1 MSVLVHDVRHA
12 LRSLRGT
19 PPITL
24 GALICL
30 GLGIGATTAI
40 FSVVDRVVFH
50 PLAYPEPDRLVSV
63 MERNQKKGFP
73 SFVVSIA
80 NFQDWQAQ
88 ATSFSALGAFAQA
101 TYTLTGVGDAER
113 LPVGKGSAGFFDALG
128 IVPLL
133 GRTFRPDDDLEPVAV
148 ITEERWTQR
157 FGRDAHVLGQSIMLD
172 DTPVT
177 VIGIMPRGFT
187 EPYHQ
192 RYDCWVPLGFHATN
206 VGRRDIKTTQVVG
219 RLRPTATLEG
229 ARAELEVIS
238 AGLAQ
243 RYPATNDGW
252 SVTVDTLG
260 DRVFGRNRPSFLTLF
275 GAVLL
280 LLLIACCNVA
290 SLLLARDMGRRRE
303 LSVRMAL
310 GANASRLARQLLTET
325 AVLLVLGLI
334 LGLVLARWAL
344 ALIVPLA
351 PPWLFITGADLNGF
365 VLASTAALAAASGL
379 GVGVLPAFQASRI
392 NIVDALKQ
400 VPSAAVGTIRS
411 RRVLVV
417 VELAL
422 SLTLLVGAGL
432 VVRHL
437 IDESPHHLGFDPTKK
452 LTARFSLSQAKY
464 ADPTVKVGFYRD
476 LLTKLRADPSVAAAA
491 AANIVPFDG
500 YLQYA
505 FVSVAGE
512 PETELARSPDV
523 QYRAVSANYFG
534 VMGIPL
540 RNGRTF
546 AEADDERAPVAAI
559 VNEALRDRLKLPT
572 VLGRQVSLTVW
583 NTTGS
588 LRGDVR
594 RLATIVGV
602 VGDTQESFS
611 RGPMVYVP
619 FLQHPMPFFNVI
631 LSPRGSAAAL
641 AGILRLRLREVDAH
655 QPTEKVQTYDQLLG
669 RSVAEPRF
677 YATVLSV
684 FAVIGLVL
692 AAVGVYTVVSTVVA
706 QRTREIGIR
715 RALGAQDGQVVR
727 LMLRDG
733 VVLCASGLVLGLMG
747 ALASTRLLKSIL
759 VNTRPYDLLTIG
771 ASVFIFGGLTVLAI
785 YVPARRASH
794 VDPII
799 ALRSE

>member
-1 MSVLVHDVRHA
+1 
-12 LRSLRGT
+12 
-19 PPITL
+19 
-24 GALICL
+24 
-30 GLGIGATTAI
+30 
-40 FSVVDRVVFH
+40 
-50 PLAYPEPDRLVSV
+50 
-63 MERNQKKGFP
+63 
-73 SFVVSIA
+73 
-80 NFQDWQAQ
+80 
-88 ATSFSALGAFAQA
+88 
-101 TYTLTGVGDAER
+101 LTGVGDAER
-113 LPVGKGSAGFFDALG
+113 LPVGKASAGLFDALG
-128 IVPLL
+128 VVPLL
-133 GRTFRPDDDLEPVAV
+133 GRTFRPDDDPEPVSI
-148 ITEERWTQR
+148 ITEEWWTQR
-157 FGRDAHVLGQSIMLD
+157 FGRDAHILGQPIVLD

-177 VIGIMPRGFT
+177 VIGVMPRGFT

-243 RYPATNDGW
+243 QYPATNDGW
-252 SVTVDTLG
+252 SVTVDPLD
-260 DRVFGRNRPSFLTLF
+260 DRVFGRIRPSFLTLF

-290 SLLLARDMGRRRE
+290 SLLLARDLGRHRE
-303 LSVRMAL
+303 LSVRIAL
-310 GANASRLARQLLTET
+310 GASASRLARQLLTET

-334 LGLVLARWAL
+334 LGLVTARWAL

-351 PPWLFITGADLNGF
+351 PTWLFITGADLNGF
-365 VLASTAALAAASGL
+365 VLASTGAIAVASGL
-379 GVGVLPAFQASRI
+379 SVGLLPAFQASRI
-392 NIVDALKQ
+392 DIVDALKQ
-400 VPSAAVGTIRS
+400 IPSAAVGTIRS
-411 RRVLVV
+411 RRVLVI

-437 IDESPHHLGFDPTKK
+437 IDESPQHLGFDPTKK
-452 LTARFSLSQAKY
+452 LTARLSLSQAKY

-476 LLTKLRADPSVAAAA
+476 LLTRLRADPSVAAAA

-500 YLQYA
+500 YVQSAY
-505 FVSVAGE
+505 VSVAGE
-512 PETELARSPDV
+512 PETDLARSPVV

-534 VMGIPL
+534 VMGIPM
-540 RNGRTF
+540 RSGRAF
-546 AEADDERAPVAAI
+546 ADADDERAPVAAI
-559 VNEALRDRLKLPT
+559 VNEALRDRLKLPN

-611 RGPMVYVP
+611 RGPVVYVP
-619 FLQHPMPFFNVI
+619 FLQHPMAFFNVI

-641 AGILRLRLREVDAH
+641 AGVLRVRLREADAH
-655 QPTEKVQTYDQLLG
+655 QATEKVQTYDQLLG
-669 RSVAEPRF
+669 RGVAEPRF

-733 VVLCASGLVLGLMG
+733 VVLCASGLVLGSLG

-759 VNTRPYDLLTIG
+759 VNTRPYDPLTIC
-771 ASVFIFGGLTVLAI
+771 AAVFIFGGLTVLAV

>member
-1 MSVLVHDVRHA
+1 
-12 LRSLRGT
+12 
-19 PPITL
+19 
-24 GALICL
+24 
-30 GLGIGATTAI
+30 
-40 FSVVDRVVFH
+40 
-50 PLAYPEPDRLVSV
+50 
-63 MERNQKKGFP
+63 MERNQNKGFP

-80 NFQDWQAQ
+80 NFRDWQAQ
-88 ATSFSALGAFAQA
+88 AMSFSALGAFTQA

-113 LPVGKGSAGFFDALG
+113 LPVGKAAAGFFDALG
-128 IVPLL
+128 VVPLL
-133 GRTFRPDDDLEPVAV
+133 GRTFRADDDSEPVTV
-148 ITEERWTQR
+148 ITEEWWTEQ
-157 FGRDAHVLGQSIMLD
+157 FAHDANILGRSIVLD
-172 DTPVT
+172 DTPLT
-177 VIGIMPRGFT
+177 VIGVMPRGFT
-187 EPYHQ
+187 EPDHQ

-206 VGRRDIKTTQVVG
+206 VGRRDIKTAQVVG
-219 RLRPTATLEG
+219 RLRPTGTLEG

-238 AGLAQ
+238 KGLAQ
-243 RYPATNDGW
+243 QYPDTNDGW

-260 DRVFGRNRPSFLTLF
+260 DRVFGRSRPSFLTLF
-275 GAVLL
+275 TAVLL

-290 SLLLARDMGRRRE
+290 SLLLARDIGRHRE
-303 LSVRMAL
+303 LSVRVAL
-310 GANASRLARQLLTET
+310 GAAACRLARQLLTET
-325 AVLLVLGLI
+325 AVLMVLGVI
-334 LGLVLARWAL
+334 LGLAVARWAL

-351 PPWLFITGADLNGF
+351 PAWLFITGADLNGF
-365 VLASTAALAAASGL
+365 VLALTGVIAVATGLAVGL
-379 GVGVLPAFQASRI
+379 LPAFQASRI

-400 VPSAAVGTIRS
+400 VPSAGVGTVRS

-417 VELAL
+417 VELAV

-437 IDESPHHLGFDPTKK
+437 IDESPRHLGFDPAKK
-452 LTARFSLSQAKY
+452 LTARLSLSQAKY
-464 ADPTVKVGFYRD
+464 ADPAVKVGFYRE
-476 LLTKLRADPSVAAAA
+476 LLARLRADPWVAAAA

-500 YLQYA
+500 YVQSAY
-505 FVSVAGE
+505 VSVAGE
-512 PETELARSPDV
+512 PETDLARSPVV

-534 VMGIPL
+534 VMRIPL
-540 RNGRTF
+540 RSGRMFSDT
-546 AEADDERAPVAAI
+546 DDERAPVAAI
-559 VNEALRDRLKLPT
+559 VNEALRDRLKLPN

-594 RLATIVGV
+594 RLGSIVGV

-619 FLQHPMPFFNVI
+619 FVQHPMPFFNVI

-641 AGILRLRLREVDAH
+641 PGVLRVRLRELDAR
-655 QPTEKVQTYDQLLG
+655 QPSEKVQTYEQLLG
-669 RSVAEPRF
+669 RGVAEPRF

-733 VVLCASGLVLGLMG
+733 VVMTASGLVLGSTG
-747 ALASTRLLKSIL
+747 VLASTRLLKSIL
-759 VNTRPYDLLTIG
+759 VNTRPYDPLTIC
-771 ASVFIFGGLTVLAI
+771 AALFIFGGLTILAVYI
-785 YVPARRASH
+785 PARRASC

>member
-1 MSVLVHDVRHA
+1 MDALFQDVRYA

-19 PPITL
+19 PTITL

-30 GLGIGATTAI
+30 ALGIGATTAI
-40 FSVVDRVVFH
+40 CSVVDRVVFH
-50 PLAYPEPDRLVSV
+50 PLTYPEPDRLVSV
-63 MERNQKKGFP
+63 MERNQKKGLP
-73 SFVVSIA
+73 TFVVSIA
-80 NFQDWQAQ
+80 NFRDWQAQ
-88 ATSFSALGAFAQA
+88 AMSFSALGAFTQA

-113 LPVGKGSAGFFDALG
+113 LPVGKASAGFFDALG
-128 IVPLL
+128 IVPRL
-133 GRTFRPDDDLEPVAV
+133 GRTLRPDDDSEAV
-148 ITEERWTQR
+148 SMITEEWWTQR
-157 FGRDAHVLGQSIMLD
+157 FGRDAHILGQSIVLD

-177 VIGIMPRGFT
+177 VIGVMPKGFT

-206 VGRRDIKTTQVVG
+206 VGRDIKTTQVVG

-243 RYPATNDGW
+243 QYPATNDGW
-252 SVTVDTLG
+252 SVTVDLLG
-260 DRVFGRNRPSFLTLF
+260 DRVFGRIRPSFLTLF

-290 SLLLARDMGRRRE
+290 SLLLARDLGRHRE
-303 LSVRMAL
+303 LSVRIAL
-310 GANASRLARQLLTET
+310 GASAGRLARQLLTET
-325 AVLLVLGLI
+325 AVLMALGLI
-334 LGLVLARWAL
+334 LGLVMARWAL

-351 PPWLFITGADLNGF
+351 PAWLFITGADLNGF

-379 GVGVLPAFQASRI
+379 SVGVLPAFQASRI

-400 VPSAAVGTIRS
+400 VPSAAAGTMRS

-437 IDESPHHLGFDPTKK
+437 IDESPQHLGFDPTKK
-452 LTARFSLSQAKY
+452 LTARLSLSQAKY
-464 ADPTVKVGFYRD
+464 ADPTVKAGFYRD
-476 LLTKLRADPSVAAAA
+476 LLSRLSADPSVAAAA

-505 FVSVAGE
+505 FVAVAGE
-512 PETELARSPDV
+512 PETDLARSPVV

-546 AEADDERAPVAAI
+546 SDADDERAPVAAI
-559 VNEALRDRLKLPT
+559 VNEALRDRLKLPN

-641 AGILRLRLREVDAH
+641 AGVLRVRLREADAY

-669 RSVAEPRF
+669 RGVAEPRF

-715 RALGAQDGQVVR
+715 RALGAQDEQVVR

-733 VVLCASGLVLGLMG
+733 VVLCASGLVLGSMG
-747 ALASTRLLKSIL
+747 ALTSTRLLKSIL
-759 VNTRPYDLLTIG
+759 VNTRPYDPLTICV
-771 ASVFIFGGLTVLAI
+771 AVFIFCGLTVLAV

>member
-1 MSVLVHDVRHA
+1 MDVLLEDVRYA

-19 PPITL
+19 PTITV

-30 GLGIGATTAI
+30 ALGIGATTAI

-50 PLAYPEPDRLVSV
+50 PLAYPQADRLVSI

-80 NFQDWQAQ
+80 NFRDWQAQ
-88 ATSFSALGAFAQA
+88 ATSFSALGAFTQT

-113 LPVGKGSAGFFDALG
+113 LPVGKASAGFFDALG

-133 GRTFRPDDDLEPVAV
+133 GRTFRPDDDSEPVSM
-148 ITEERWTQR
+148 ITEEWWTQQ
-157 FGRDAHVLGQSIMLD
+157 FGRDAHILGRSIVLD
-172 DTPVT
+172 DTPVA
-177 VIGIMPRGFT
+177 VIGVIPRGFT

-192 RYDCWVPLGFHATN
+192 HYDCWVPLGFHATN

-219 RLRPTATLEG
+219 RLRPTATLDG

-238 AGLAQ
+238 TGLAQ
-243 RYPATNDGW
+243 QYPATNDGW
-252 SVTVDTLG
+252 SVTADPLG
-260 DRVFGRNRPSFLTLF
+260 DRVFGRSRPSFLTLF

-290 SLLLARDMGRRRE
+290 SLLLARDLGRHRE
-303 LSVRMAL
+303 LSVRIAL
-310 GANASRLARQLLTET
+310 GASASRLARQLLTET

-334 LGLVLARWAL
+334 LGLVMARWAL
-344 ALIVPLA
+344 GLIVPLA
-351 PPWLFITGADLNGF
+351 PAWLFITGADLNGF
-365 VLASTAALAAASGL
+365 VLTSTGAIAVASGL
-379 GVGVLPAFQASRI
+379 TVGLLPAFQASRI

-437 IDESPHHLGFDPTKK
+437 IDESPQHLGFDPTKK
-452 LTARFSLSQAKY
+452 LTARLSLSQAKY

-476 LLTKLRADPSVAAAA
+476 LLTRLRADPSVAAAT

-500 YLQYA
+500 YFQSAY
-505 FVSVAGE
+505 VSVAGE
-512 PETELARSPDV
+512 PESDLARSPVV

-540 RNGRTF
+540 SSGRTF
-546 AEADDERAPVAAI
+546 ADADDERAPVVAI
-559 VNEALRDRLKLPT
+559 VNETLRDRLTLPN

-594 RLATIVGV
+594 RLARIVGV

-641 AGILRLRLREVDAH
+641 AGVLRVRLREADAH
-655 QPTEKVQTYDQLLG
+655 QPAEKVQTYDQLLG
-669 RSVAEPRF
+669 RGVAEPRF

-727 LMLRDG
+727 LMVRDG
-733 VVLCASGLVLGLMG
+733 VVLCGSGLVFGSMG

-759 VNTRPYDLLTIG
+759 VNTRPYDPMTIC
-771 ASVFIFGGLTVLAI
+771 AAVFIFGGLTVLAV
-785 YVPARRASH
+785 YVPARRASR